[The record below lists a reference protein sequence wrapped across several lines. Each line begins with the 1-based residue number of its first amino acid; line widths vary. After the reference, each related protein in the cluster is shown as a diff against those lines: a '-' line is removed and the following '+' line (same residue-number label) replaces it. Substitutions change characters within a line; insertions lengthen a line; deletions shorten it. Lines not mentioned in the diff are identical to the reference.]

1 VHGGKEVFAQYL
13 LRKKKMMLEKD
24 KKLIV
29 ERESK
34 GTIGTAWYERICT
47 IPP

>member
-24 KKLIV
+24 KKRIV
-29 ERESK
+29 KK
-34 GTIGTAWYERICT
+34 GIQRNVGTGWYERICT